1 GYGYYAFI
9 QNENISALSLPFY
22 LKEDSS
28 FPDPGPVSVN
38 EDITASIKE
47 TGGGRCQLRSNNDL
61 YFSASDNHPEDH
73 EYSVLSPVI
82 IRNRW
87 LLAIFAVTALVLAAD
102 LVIFLRH
109 RESGMFRTLIR
120 TLTVSA
126 ALLLLIPWNRLIF
139 SSVPS
144 AFGGIFV
151 KPVLQRNTVFLVLFL
166 TLAALNILLNGRNR
180 ILSGIAVL
188 VVLVNSVY
196 YFIPEWDHYGMRA
209 DSPAYLQKYSASSI
223 RTPGYPLFIET
234 VFTLSGKTGELQT
247 IRAENENV
255 SDENLRNGKTTE
267 SRGLLD
273 VVRVQKCALGISFL
287 ILFAV
292 WCRFY
297 DPAGFMAAA
306 QIILCAGF
314 LGVDNSY
321 IMTECLSQAAL
332 LLIASLI
339 ILIVKEK
346 RLLFFPLLCVIS
358 AVSILIRPANIFL
371 VLPLAVCGIILLR
384 SGRNIWTLLAGC
396 VMFFALCAVPAV
408 NIYKEYGIFVWMPTS
423 GYVEIARAVEIMQ
436 PGDEEN
442 FEDPEMKEFCEKLLK
457 LKEQYPDADQN
468 TNMWQ
473 VGITAAREQGYDL
486 ITCSPL
492 LGKFSRRI
500 FRLRF
505 SEFLNALFGNIKT
518 ALERTR
524 LQTGRISF
532 PVLFLFFSVLFVL
545 RPGTDTLLGF
555 GFSLLHVI
563 HLVLSM
569 MNQPERR
576 YIYSTEI
583 LCLLG
588 WLMILCGVLRSLSGS
603 IQDRQRSD

>member
-1 GYGYYAFI
+1 
-9 QNENISALSLPFY
+9 
-22 LKEDSS
+22 
-28 FPDPGPVSVN
+28 
-38 EDITASIKE
+38 
-47 TGGGRCQLRSNNDL
+47 
-61 YFSASDNHPEDH
+61 
-73 EYSVLSPVI
+73 
-82 IRNRW
+82 
-87 LLAIFAVTALVLAAD
+87 
-102 LVIFLRH
+102 
-109 RESGMFRTLIR
+109 
-120 TLTVSA
+120 
-126 ALLLLIPWNRLIF
+126 
-139 SSVPS
+139 
-144 AFGGIFV
+144 
-151 KPVLQRNTVFLVLFL
+151 
-166 TLAALNILLNGRNR
+166 
-180 ILSGIAVL
+180 
-188 VVLVNSVY
+188 
-196 YFIPEWDHYGMRA
+196 
-209 DSPAYLQKYSASSI
+209 
-223 RTPGYPLFIET
+223 
-234 VFTLSGKTGELQT
+234 
-247 IRAENENV
+247 
-255 SDENLRNGKTTE
+255 
-267 SRGLLD
+267 
-273 VVRVQKCALGISFL
+273 
-287 ILFAV
+287 
-292 WCRFY
+292 
-297 DPAGFMAAA
+297 
-306 QIILCAGF
+306 
-314 LGVDNSY
+314 
-321 IMTECLSQAAL
+321 
-332 LLIASLI
+332 
-339 ILIVKEK
+339 
-346 RLLFFPLLCVIS
+346 
-358 AVSILIRPANIFL
+358 
-371 VLPLAVCGIILLR
+371 
-384 SGRNIWTLLAGC
+384 
-396 VMFFALCAVPAV
+396 
-408 NIYKEYGIFVWMPTS
+408 
-423 GYVEIARAVEIMQ
+423 MQ